1 MPVEALVDTAGA
13 GVDVSAE
20 ALAVVAACIEER
32 TVEVVVICLQ
42 FRDAQDLTL
51 ARLRQHR
58 HVVREALDGHALRV
72 GRLRRQTG
80 AFSRDGVGE
89 ALDGHALCVGRLRRQ
104 TGAFSR
110 DGVGEAL
117 DGHALC
123 VGRLRRQTGAFS
135 RDGVGEALDGHALC
149 VGRLRRQTGAFSRD
163 GVGEALDGHALC
175 VGRLRRQTGAFS
187 RDGVGERHST
197 VTPCV
202 WGAYAGHR
210 QRRSYIQ
217 LDSLSYLCFH
227 TIPV

>member
-13 GVDVSAE
+13 GVDVGAE
-20 ALAVVAACIEER
+20 ALAVVAARVEER
-32 TVEVVVICLQ
+32 TVEVVVVRLQ

-58 HVVREALDGHALRV
+58 HVVR
-72 GRLRRQTG
+72 
-80 AFSRDGVGE
+80 
-89 ALDGHALCVGRLRRQ
+89 
-104 TGAFSR
+104 
-110 DGVGEAL
+110 
-117 DGHALC
+117 
-123 VGRLRRQTGAFS
+123 
-135 RDGVGEALDGHALC
+135 
-149 VGRLRRQTGAFSRD
+149 
-163 GVGEALDGHALC
+163 EALDGHALC